1 MDHQI
6 LKQYF
11 QGQLSEKERE
21 EVEDWLSKSEDLP
34 HGILYDEQLKE
45 TLWSDIVHRAE
56 EKPHTGKKRFWLLLA
71 GAAMLLLTLGLI
83 ISLDD
88 KTLDH
93 REQEVAWKQVQ
104 VPLGKRMQLRF
115 ADGTEVLLSGGS
127 AIAYSK
133 QGRPTALR
141 YLKGEIYVSVKPESH
156 RPFKVLL
163 PGGERISVLGTAFN
177 IDASTSLNQLKVTL
191 VTGKIRFEDK
201 NSKAYVLQPGQQLL
215 RSKDEGIHIQKV
227 DIEQEI
233 AWKNHVL
240 WFTELPAIE
249 VFSQLEREYGVTI
262 EMASSVGNPK
272 ITAKFHK
279 APLDKVLRLLEESTK
294 IHFKR
299 TGNKIIAF

>member
-6 LKQYF
+6 LKRYF
-11 QGQLSEKERE
+11 QGQLSDKERE
-21 EVEDWLSKSEDLP
+21 EVEDWLSKAEDLP
-34 HGILYDEQLKE
+34 HGTSYDEQLKE
-45 TLWSDIVHRAE
+45 TLWSDIAQRVE
-56 EKPHTGKKRFWLLLA
+56 EKPHTDKRRFWPLA
-71 GAAMLLLTLGLI
+71 IAAMLLLSLGLI
-83 ISLDD
+83 IGLYD
-88 KTLDH
+88 KTPDH
-93 REQEVAWKQVQ
+93 REQEATWEEVL
-104 VPLGKRMQLRF
+104 VPLGKRKQLRF
-115 ADGTEVLLSGGS
+115 ADGTEVLLGGGS

-163 PGGERISVLGTAFN
+163 PGNERILVLGTAFN
-177 IDASTSLNQLKVTL
+177 IDGSTSLNQLKVTL

-201 NSKAYVLQPGQQLL
+201 NNKAYVLQPGQQLL
-215 RSKDEGIHIQKV
+215 RNKNEGIQIQKV

-233 AWKNHVL
+233 AWKNHTL
-240 WFTELPAIE
+240 WFTELPAVE
-249 VFSQLEREYGVTI
+249 VFSQLEREYGVTF

-272 ITAKFHK
+272 ITAKFHQ
-279 APLDKVLRLLEESTK
+279 APLDKVLRLLEESTQ